1 MWRLD
6 FSKRKE
12 YIHFILF
19 ILPAHQEEND
29 EKTVMPMVQFITGNF
44 MAEKCFQFI
53 MAVISDIG
61 QKLKDFFFFFST
73 RSQLGI
79 EEGCNHYSFLDGEC
93 LKASYT
99 AACILLLCYIYQ
111 AEKFYQNYNSYAL
124 FIITEFN

>member
-29 EKTVMPMVQFITGNF
+29 EETVMPTVQFITGNF

-53 MAVISDIG
+53 MVVISDIG
-61 QKLKDFFFFFST
+61 QKLKDFFFFP
-73 RSQLGI
+73 
-79 EEGCNHYSFLDGEC
+79 
-93 LKASYT
+93 
-99 AACILLLCYIYQ
+99 YQ
-111 AEKFYQNYNSYAL
+111 KSARNRRGM
-124 FIITEFN
+124 

>member
-1 MWRLD
+1 
-6 FSKRKE
+6 
-12 YIHFILF
+12 
-19 ILPAHQEEND
+19 
-29 EKTVMPMVQFITGNF
+29 

-61 QKLKDFFFFFST
+61 QKLKDFFFFPT

-93 LKASYT
+93 LEGILHSSMYFITSAIYT
-99 AACILLLCYIYQ
+99 GQKNFTRTIIRMP
-111 AEKFYQNYNSYAL
+111 

>member
-1 MWRLD
+1 
-6 FSKRKE
+6 
-12 YIHFILF
+12 
-19 ILPAHQEEND
+19 
-29 EKTVMPMVQFITGNF
+29 

-53 MAVISDIG
+53 MVVISDIG
-61 QKLKDFFFFFST
+61 QKLKDFFFFST

-99 AACILLLCYIYQ
+99 AAYILLPCYIYQ
-111 AEKFYQNYNSYAL
+111 AEKFYQNYNWYAL